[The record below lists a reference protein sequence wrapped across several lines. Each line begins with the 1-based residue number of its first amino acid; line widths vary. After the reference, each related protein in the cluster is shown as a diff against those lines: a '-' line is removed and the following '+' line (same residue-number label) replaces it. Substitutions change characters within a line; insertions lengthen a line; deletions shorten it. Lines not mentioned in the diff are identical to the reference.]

1 MEKSH
6 LYSTASKCVLS
17 DGLRR
22 INIELL
28 CESLWICNHFPD
40 LSHCLS
46 DPLFTTAAPA
56 EGLSSAHTHI
66 STHAYIHY
74 SLIFFKK
81 NDNNL
86 KRCGFVVSKKTG
98 NAVCRNRLKRL
109 FREYYRQNEES
120 LKDGYDII
128 FVMFNYCNKQ
138 F

>member
-1 MEKSH
+1 MNNLKKNGEFQIIYNSGRKSFG
-6 LYSTASKCVLS
+6 Y
-17 DGLRR
+17 
-22 INIELL
+22 
-28 CESLWICNHFPD
+28 
-40 LSHCLS
+40 
-46 DPLFTTAAPA
+46 
-56 EGLSSAHTHI
+56 
-66 STHAYIHY
+66 Y

-128 FVMFNYCNKQ
+128 FVAKKTAGEKYKELKFEDIRKDLDKVLNNAKI
-138 F
+138 FK